1 MYFNTP
7 KFVRS
12 RTEIIKKGRN
22 PSMSIQFELWRT
34 ALREYRERVDITYHQ
49 IAVKENLSEKAVAR
63 VFTGESKNP
72 GVDIVRRIIHAMG
85 ATWQDIFADSD
96 AVITTHSIEADRA
109 ELNQIKTERDQLIAE
124 NLVLANK
131 LKEAEANI
139 MLLSIKLEYEQKIT
153 ALHTYYTKAKE
164 E

>member
-1 MYFNTP
+1 
-7 KFVRS
+7 
-12 RTEIIKKGRN
+12 
-22 PSMSIQFELWRT
+22 MSTQFELWRT
-34 ALREYRERVDITYHQ
+34 ALRDYRERADITYHQ

-85 ATWQDIFADSD
+85 ASWQDIFADSD

-124 NLVLANK
+124 NLVLTNK

-139 MLLSIKLEYEQKIT
+139 MILSIKLEYEQKIT